1 MDIGDLRGLGTLI
14 VALAFIGMSLWVSS
28 SKRNP
33 DFAEARMAPFADEPQ
48 VRGPAPEDVGSGDLT
63 ASAAPASSR
72 LKPLPQT
79 PCQSGRS
86 GFSREVVMAGDINAS
101 AAEAEQP
108 VVRSTQP

>member
-14 VALAFIGMSLWVSS
+14 VAIAFIGMSLWVSS

-48 VRGPAPEDVGSGDLT
+48 VRGPAPQG
-63 ASAAPASSR
+63 
-72 LKPLPQT
+72 
-79 PCQSGRS
+79 
-86 GFSREVVMAGDINAS
+86 
-101 AAEAEQP
+101 EAEQP